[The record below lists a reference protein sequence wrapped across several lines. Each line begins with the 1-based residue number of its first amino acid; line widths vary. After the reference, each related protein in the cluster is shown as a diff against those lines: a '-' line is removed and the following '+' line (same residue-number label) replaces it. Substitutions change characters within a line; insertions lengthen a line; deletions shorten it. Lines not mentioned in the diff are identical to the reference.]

1 MNTPVY
7 LTAVTNA
14 RCVTV
19 SGPPEAIADF
29 KSNHLPSTAIASQP
43 AHIYALYHA
52 PVLQTTKEQVL
63 SDIQRRGVRFPDYKD
78 LKCSLRSTID
88 GHVISPRYHRAGSTL
103 VEDVLDMILVHPV
116 RFDEAIEL
124 LGADLLAE
132 EAGSV
137 SLVNVGPGTG
147 LWRSAVRMLQDGGL
161 AVEGIDWSS
170 PPAPGVS
177 TAEVPAS
184 PAQQE
189 VSIQQPTTVPRTTTP
204 QNGGIVPEQRFHKEP
219 IAIVGMAVNF
229 PGAPDAAQFWKVL
242 KDGLNTMSEVC
253 MTSS

>member
-19 SGPPEAIADF
+19 SGPPKAIADF
-29 KSNHLPSTAIASQP
+29 EANHLPSTAIASQP

-88 GHVISPRYHRAGSTL
+88 GNVISSRHHRTGSTL
-103 VEDVLDMILVHPV
+103 VEDILDMILVHPV
-116 RFDEAIEL
+116 HFDEAIERL
-124 LGADLLAE
+124 SADLLAE

-161 AVEGIDWSS
+161 VVEGIDWSS
-170 PPAPGVS
+170 PPAPGAS
-177 TAEVPAS
+177 TAEVPV
-184 PAQQE
+184 PPPQQE
-189 VSIQQPTTVPRTTTP
+189 VFVQQPTTVPKTITT
-204 QNGGIVPEQRFHKEP
+204 QSGGIAPQQRFQKEP

-229 PGAPDAAQFWKVL
+229 PGAPDVAQFWKVL
-242 KDGLNTMSEVC
+242 KDGLNTLSEVC
-253 MTSS
+253 MTRS